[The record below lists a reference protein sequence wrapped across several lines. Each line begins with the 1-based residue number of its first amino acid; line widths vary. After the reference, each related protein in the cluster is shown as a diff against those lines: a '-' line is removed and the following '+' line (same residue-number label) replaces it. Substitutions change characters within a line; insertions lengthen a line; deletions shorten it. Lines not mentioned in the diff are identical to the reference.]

1 MYDVRITFKSGI
13 EMHMERVE
21 AFQIQSMTR
30 VLWQKR
36 GKQVLYIPIDNIEY
50 WSVKEIDDNEQ
61 DKQNEPDG
69 AE

>member
-1 MYDVRITFKSGI
+1 MYDVRIIFKSGI

-21 AFQIQSMTR
+21 AFEIQSMTR

-61 DKQNEPDG
+61 D
-69 AE
+69 